1 MVIAIGLIAVVFSIV
16 ARRGVAVRRTA
27 FEPKGLA
34 EGIHLFSSESCASC
48 ERARAVLVASGHAF
62 EEHAYETEDALHID
76 NGIERVPAIAWVP
89 ASATGRSGWLAAG
102 VPSARTLRRWLGP

>member
-1 MVIAIGLIAVVFSIV
+1 MVLAIGLIAIVFSIL

-34 EGIHLFSSESCASC
+34 EGIHLFSSRSCASC
-48 ERARAVLVASGHAF
+48 ERVRAVLVASGREF
-62 EEHAYETEDALHID
+62 EEHSYETEDGLHIE

-89 ASATGRSGWLAAG
+89 HSATGRPGWIASG
-102 VPSARTLRRWLGP
+102 VPSARILERWLGP